1 MWAIVKDCNF
11 LWATEK
17 FQWTLASLLQIFVAL
32 HATAVRLGSNGAK
45 TQVCKNKNTLSSK
58 YAIDIFEHL
67 NDFKWKK
74 T

>member
-1 MWAIVKDCNF
+1 
-11 LWATEK
+11 
-17 FQWTLASLLQIFVAL
+17 
-32 HATAVRLGSNGAK
+32 LGSNGAK

-74 T
+74 NLKLKICRSRQDL